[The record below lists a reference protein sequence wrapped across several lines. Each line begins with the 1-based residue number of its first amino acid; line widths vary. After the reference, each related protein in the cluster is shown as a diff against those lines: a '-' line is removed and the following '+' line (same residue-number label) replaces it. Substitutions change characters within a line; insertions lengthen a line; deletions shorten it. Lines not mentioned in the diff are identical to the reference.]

1 MLLER
6 HGRAYLSYADLIDL
20 GSGAVSTD
28 LESEMRRED
37 LNRWYTTL
45 DGFGV
50 VVMMAATTFQ

>member
-1 MLLER
+1 
-6 HGRAYLSYADLIDL
+6 L
-20 GSGAVSTD
+20 GSGAVSTNIE
-28 LESEMRRED
+28 LERRQAD